1 MIEYV
6 GYMSEKENTKLLIL
20 IPALETDAR
29 ITTTIPTVDT
39 EIQRFTDVARRLI
52 SIETQIGDS

>member
-1 MIEYV
+1 MK
-6 GYMSEKENTKLLIL
+6 EKVNIKLLIF

-39 EIQRFTDVARRLI
+39 EIQPFTDVARRLI
-52 SIETQIGDS
+52 SIETQTGDC

>member
-1 MIEYV
+1 
-6 GYMSEKENTKLLIL
+6 MSEEENIKLLIS

-39 EIQRFTDVARRLI
+39 EIQPFTEVARRLI
-52 SIETQIGDS
+52 SIEMQTGDG

>member
-6 GYMSEKENTKLLIL
+6 GYMKEKVNIKLLIF

-39 EIQRFTDVARRLI
+39 EIQPFTEVARRLI
-52 SIETQIGDS
+52 SIETQTGDC